1 MNIFQSGDK
10 YELAYSSCPRAGM
23 VAGYVEIIS
32 VDRIAESDMQFNPT
46 SIKGCFDALAGEITY
61 IVYSDST
68 NTKKKKPRLFVAVVV
83 KSTRTAIVTAFLNPN
98 GSRPQKETIILYLLT
113 VERLIEQ

>member
-68 NTKKKKPRLFVAVVV
+68 NTKKKKTTFIRSRRSKEYADRYCNGILESEWFSPAKRNYYPI
-83 KSTRTAIVTAFLNPN
+83 STDRRKID
-98 GSRPQKETIILYLLT
+98 
-113 VERLIEQ
+113 